1 MLDDLK
7 KEVSAV
13 AEEVISLRRD
23 FHQHPELGLKETRT
37 SGIIADYLEKTG
49 IAVTKGV
56 GQTGVV
62 GLLQGGKP
70 GKTLMMRADMDALPI
85 QEKNQVPYRSEND
98 GVMHACGHDGHTA
111 ILLVAAKILNRHRED
126 ISGAVKLVFQPGE
139 EGYDGARL
147 MIEEGVLE
155 NPGIDAAIG
164 LHLSNKIPVG
174 KIGVRNGATM
184 AGSDAF
190 SIRVY
195 GQMGH
200 GAHPESGVDAIF
212 ISGNVITSL
221 QSLVSREV
229 SALNPIVVHIGMI
242 KGGTAG
248 NIIADRV
255 TLRTVVRTLDP
266 ELRGTIHERLDRIVK
281 GITSAYRGTHAIRYL
296 GGVGPVVNDPAISD
310 MVRSAA
316 LQTVGEKNILSPEPS
331 MGSDDMAR
339 FLEAV
344 PGCYFSLGV
353 GNKEKGFS
361 HPIHHPLFDID
372 ESGLVIGVETLV
384 RSALRFFKPNGSH

>member
-1 MLDDLK
+1 MSGDLSQ
-7 KEVSAV
+7 EISAIE
-13 AEEVISLRRD
+13 EEVITLRRD

-37 SGIIADYLEKTG
+37 AGIIADYLERIGLT
-49 IAVTKGV
+49 VTTGV
-56 GQTGVV
+56 GQTGVI
-62 GLLQGGKP
+62 GLLQGAHP
-70 GKTLMMRADMDALPI
+70 GKSLMMRADMDALPI
-85 QEKNQVPYRSEND
+85 QEENQVPYRSENN
-98 GVMHACGHDGHTA
+98 GLMHACGHDGHMA
-111 ILLVAAKILNRHRED
+111 ILLGTAKILSRFRGE
-126 ISGAVKLVFQPGE
+126 ISGNIKFVFQPGE

-155 NPGIDAAIG
+155 NPRVEAAIG
-164 LHLSNKIPVG
+164 LHLSPFIQVG
-174 KIGVRNGATM
+174 KIGIRNGAAF

-190 SIRVY
+190 SIRVN

-229 SALNPIVVHIGMI
+229 SALNPVVVHIGMI

-255 TLRTVVRTLDP
+255 TLRTVVRTMDP
-266 ELRGTIHERLDRIVK
+266 ELRRTIPQRLDRILK
-281 GITSAYRGTHAIRYL
+281 GITSAYRGSHEIRYL

-310 MVRSAA
+310 VVRSAA
-316 LQTVGEKNILSPEPS
+316 IHTVGEENILHPEPS

-344 PGCYFSLGV
+344 PGCYFGLGI
-353 GNKEKGFS
+353 GNKEKGYT
-361 HPIHHPLFDID
+361 HPIHQPLFDMD
-372 ESGLVIGVETLV
+372 ESGLAIGVATMV
-384 RSALRFFKPNGSH
+384 RSALGYLQPDDI